1 MRLHLL
7 MRYVWLLIPTSHLLH
22 LSSQKCLRIATARAH
37 ETSQDLVCRLLLEKK
52 KTKHKDTRKSR
63 CKWTASNPRTARL
76 FTSER
81 SGYSPRSSLEPRH
94 SAHPLKYETIRS

>member
-52 KTKHKDTRKSR
+52 KYTQHSEQHRTITTEPHETKHLLLLKTDKPRK
-63 CKWTASNPRTARL
+63 TAYRQRTHTITL
-76 FTSER
+76 LPTNTL
-81 SGYSPRSSLEPRH
+81 SPLV
-94 SAHPLKYETIRS
+94 

>member
-52 KTKHKDTRKSR
+52 KKIYLYNIAICVYPLATYTTFTEGLISAIETLSKLKVLS
-63 CKWTASNPRTARL
+63 RTAYYIYL
-76 FTSER
+76 MHKSQV
-81 SGYSPRSSLEPRH
+81 
-94 SAHPLKYETIRS
+94 